1 MFNRVRLGAV
11 WAFSYAL
18 AILVSWII
26 VAPAHAATTIGPQA
40 WSRYS
45 GTRIVAGPFE
55 TPEDCARG
63 AANGN
68 TCRVSVRI
76 TVTADPPA
84 CPSQPAAETRTQ
96 ACPTGTTG
104 SWQQSRAYISAPY
117 PTCWTAGP
125 WTPSD
130 TPVGACTAPPPP
142 AGQWLK
148 CADQSGTCQLTG
160 TNRVRFGR
168 DTRWIEKTL
177 TGNVVCN
184 STVFEGNPTPNEQK
198 TCEVWSTGPAAPPDP
213 DPVPVARTIRWQP
226 PTTNTDGSPLTD
238 LAGFRVN
245 CTSPRGIGLRWTVPS
260 PATLSE
266 RIDTAVGS
274 ICMVTALNSAGT
286 ESPPSASVTIR

>member
-1 MFNRVRLGAV
+1 MTRILCAV
-11 WAFSYAL
+11 L
-18 AILVSWII
+18 ACLFA
-26 VAPAHAATTIGPQA
+26 APAYSAVVGEWRVVLLRGSTTQATITASTQEVAWAECQARIAAQPAGTTTWTCQTP
-40 WSRYS
+40 RY
-45 GTRIVAGPFE
+45 VA
-55 TPEDCARG
+55 
-63 AANGN
+63 
-68 TCRVSVRI
+68 RVVAEPSVCTI
-76 TVTADPPA
+76 P
-84 CPSQPAAETRTQ
+84 QPAAETRPGE
-96 ACPTGTTG
+96 CPTGTTG
-104 SWQQSRAYISAPY
+104 SWTQSRAYVSALY

-177 TGNVVCN
+177 TGNVTCN